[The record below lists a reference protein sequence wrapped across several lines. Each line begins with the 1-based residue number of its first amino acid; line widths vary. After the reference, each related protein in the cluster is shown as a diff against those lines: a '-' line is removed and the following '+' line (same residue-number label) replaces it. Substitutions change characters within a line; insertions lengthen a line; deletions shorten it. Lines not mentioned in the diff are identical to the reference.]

1 MTNVNRKLSTIL
13 AADCAGFSK
22 FMDKNEELTLET
34 LKRCRSIIDPI
45 IAKYSGRIFY
55 TAGDSVIAEFQSPL
69 NAVNAA
75 IDFQSNIHDEN
86 NSIQNGIKLI
96 WRVGIHLDDV
106 IIEGDNIYGTGV
118 NIAARLE
125 SSCKPGQILISS
137 MVKEQISNKIKFVI
151 HDAGKKS
158 LKNISTAYQTFG
170 ISPAGDEVEKTK
182 ADQETSKNY
191 KPKLAIMPF
200 SNINDD
206 NEGSYLVDGIVEDL
220 ITEFSMIKELKIV
233 SRQSCFD
240 FKSSGDDI
248 KEFCKKFAVDYIV
261 TGNIRS
267 AGKRVRISVELSEP
281 SNSNIIWNNKYDKV
295 LEDIFEV
302 QDEIVRNI
310 SISILGEIEVS
321 SLERA
326 RRKPTDSL
334 TSYELLLKGKVLH
347 HEFKKDACLEAI
359 TTFDKSIE
367 ADENNG
373 QAYAWKACAIGQ
385 ALVRGFIK
393 GDFDEHWKIAEG
405 CLEKARRLD
414 NNDFE
419 VHRLL
424 AEVKLSQENFL
435 AAEKHAK
442 TCYKLVPND
451 PRVLSVYG
459 EVLVRVGK
467 VDEGLNALEKA
478 YELNPVASG
487 KTNEDHRLSAIL
499 FANYMARNL
508 EECTN
513 TINKLENI
521 DFRSWLLT
529 SKLCSD
535 ENYEFKNKSWFK
547 EGKVRYNN
555 LQKYTDEIVRFKL
568 NNKSNTKA
576 LVEFLNNLI

>member
-86 NSIQNGIKLI
+86 NSIKNGIKLI

-151 HDAGKKS
+151 HDAGKIS
-158 LKNISTAYQTFG
+158 KNISTAYQTFG

-220 ITEFSMIKELKIV
+220 ITEFSMIQELKIV

-248 KEFCKKFAVDYIV
+248 KEFVKNFSVDYIV
-261 TGNIRS
+261 T
-267 AGKRVRISVELSEP
+267 
-281 SNSNIIWNNKYDKV
+281 
-295 LEDIFEV
+295 
-302 QDEIVRNI
+302 EI
-310 SISILGEIEVS
+310 
-321 SLERA
+321 
-326 RRKPTDSL
+326 
-334 TSYELLLKGKVLH
+334 
-347 HEFKKDACLEAI
+347 
-359 TTFDKSIE
+359 
-367 ADENNG
+367 
-373 QAYAWKACAIGQ
+373 
-385 ALVRGFIK
+385 
-393 GDFDEHWKIAEG
+393 
-405 CLEKARRLD
+405 LD
-414 NNDFE
+414 
-419 VHRLL
+419 LL
-424 AEVKLSQENFL
+424 A
-435 AAEKHAK
+435 
-442 TCYKLVPND
+442 
-451 PRVLSVYG
+451 
-459 EVLVRVGK
+459 
-467 VDEGLNALEKA
+467 
-478 YELNPVASG
+478 
-487 KTNEDHRLSAIL
+487 
-499 FANYMARNL
+499 
-508 EECTN
+508 
-513 TINKLENI
+513 
-521 DFRSWLLT
+521 
-529 SKLCSD
+529 
-535 ENYEFKNKSWFK
+535 K
-547 EGKVRYNN
+547 E
-555 LQKYTDEIVRFKL
+555 
-568 NNKSNTKA
+568 
-576 LVEFLNNLI
+576 

>member
-13 AADCAGFSK
+13 AADCAGFSR

-75 IDFQSNIHDEN
+75 IDFQSNINDEN
-86 NSIQNGIKLI
+86 NSIQNEIKLI

-137 MVKEQISNKIKFVI
+137 TVKEQISNKIKFII

-170 ISPAGDEVEKTK
+170 ISPAGDKVEKTK

-248 KEFCKKFAVDYIV
+248 KEFCKKFGVDYIV

-359 TTFDKSIE
+359 TTFDKAIE

-385 ALVRGFIK
+385 ALLRGFIK

-467 VDEGLNALEKA
+467 VDEGLTALEKA

>member
-13 AADCAGFSK
+13 AADCAGFSR

-86 NSIQNGIKLI
+86 NSIKNGIKLI

-248 KEFCKKFAVDYIV
+248 KKFCKKFSVDYIV

-310 SISILGEIEVS
+310 SISILGEIEIS

-359 TTFDKSIE
+359 TTFDKAIE

-547 EGKVRYNN
+547 EGKLRYNN

>member
-55 TAGDSVIAEFQSPL
+55 TAGDSVMAEFQSPL

-359 TTFDKSIE
+359 TTFDKAIE

-467 VDEGLNALEKA
+467 VDEGLTALEKA

-547 EGKVRYNN
+547 KGKVQYNN
-555 LQKYTDEIVRFKL
+555 LQKYADEIVRFKL

>member
-86 NSIQNGIKLI
+86 NSIKNGIKLI

-182 ADQETSKNY
+182 ADQEANKNY
-191 KPKLAIMPF
+191 KPKLAIIPF

-393 GDFDEHWKIAEG
+393 GDFDEHWKIAEC

-467 VDEGLNALEKA
+467 VDEGLTALEKA

>member
-1 MTNVNRKLSTIL
+1 MTSVNRKLSTIL
-13 AADCAGFSK
+13 AADCAGFSR
-22 FMDKNEELTLET
+22 FMDKNEELTLEI

-170 ISPAGDEVEKTK
+170 ISPAGDEVEKTE
-182 ADQETSKNY
+182 ADQETNKNY

-248 KEFCKKFAVDYIV
+248 KEFCKKFGVDYIV

-467 VDEGLNALEKA
+467 VDEGLTALEKA

-547 EGKVRYNN
+547 EGKGQYND
-555 LQKYTDEIVRFKL
+555 LKKYADEIVRFKL
-568 NNKSNTKA
+568 NNKSNTRA

>member
-13 AADCAGFSK
+13 AADCAGFSR

-75 IDFQSNIHDEN
+75 IDFQSNINDEN
-86 NSIQNGIKLI
+86 NSIQNEIKLI

-137 MVKEQISNKIKFVI
+137 TVKEQISNKIKFII

-170 ISPAGDEVEKTK
+170 ISPAGDKVEKTK

-248 KEFCKKFAVDYIV
+248 KEFCKKFGVDYIV

-359 TTFDKSIE
+359 TTFDKAIE

-385 ALVRGFIK
+385 ALLRGFIK

-467 VDEGLNALEKA
+467 VDEGLTALEKA

-547 EGKVRYNN
+547 EGKVQYNN
-555 LQKYTDEIVRFKL
+555 LKKYADEIVRFKL
-568 NNKSNTKA
+568 NNKSNTRA
-576 LVEFLNNLI
+576 LVEFFNNLI

>member
-13 AADCAGFSK
+13 AADCAGFSR

-86 NSIQNGIKLI
+86 NSIKNGIKLI

-125 SSCKPGQILISS
+125 SSCKPGQILISP

-206 NEGSYLVDGIVEDL
+206 NESSYLVDGIVEDL

-248 KEFCKKFAVDYIV
+248 KEFCKKFGVDYIV

-359 TTFDKSIE
+359 TTFDKAIA

-385 ALVRGFIK
+385 ALLRGFIK
-393 GDFDEHWKIAEG
+393 GDFDKHWKIAEN

-467 VDEGLNALEKA
+467 VDEGLTALEKA

-508 EECTN
+508 QECTN

-547 EGKVRYNN
+547 EGKVQYNN
-555 LQKYTDEIVRFKL
+555 LQKYADEIVRFKL

>member
-467 VDEGLNALEKA
+467 VDEGLTALEKA

>member
-248 KEFCKKFAVDYIV
+248 KEFCKKFSVDYIV

-310 SISILGEIEVS
+310 SISILGEIEIS

-359 TTFDKSIE
+359 TTFDKAIE

-467 VDEGLNALEKA
+467 VDEGLTALEKA